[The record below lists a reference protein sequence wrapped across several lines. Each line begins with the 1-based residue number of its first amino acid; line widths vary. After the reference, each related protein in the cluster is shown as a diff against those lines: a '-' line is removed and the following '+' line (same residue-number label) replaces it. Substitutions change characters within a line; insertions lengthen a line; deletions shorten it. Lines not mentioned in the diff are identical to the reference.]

1 MNRGEDRAA
10 RPQIPPK
17 NRGEDMQESNEFD
30 EMPGDPNG
38 QAYQKME
45 TRTGP
50 PLDYVAEKLRSSLE
64 MPHETVRCIREI
76 VPDDLPLPPTWK
88 EFPDSVKQNWLV
100 SPAWSAFR
108 HGITAFLALQ
118 NMLAIANDQEVFERL
133 LGYSREQFYDWLNNI
148 EREGLVR
155 G

>member
-1 MNRGEDRAA
+1 
-10 RPQIPPK
+10 
-17 NRGEDMQESNEFD
+17 MQESDRLD
-30 EMPGDPNG
+30 ETPGDPNSD
-38 QAYQKME
+38 AYQKTE

-64 MPHETVRCIREI
+64 MLHATVRCIREI
-76 VPDDLPLPPTWK
+76 VPDDLPLPPGFK

-108 HGITAFLALQ
+108 HGITAFCALQ
-118 NMLAIANDQEVFERL
+118 NMLALADDQEMFERL
-133 LGYSREQFYDWLNNI
+133 LGYSTEQFRDWLDNI